1 MIVRIFEHIQCR
13 WALNDRLALV
23 RLCRNVLIEGVTLVD
38 SPFWVVHPTFCSNV
52 IVRGVTVISPHIN
65 NDGVETHGR

>member
-1 MIVRIFEHIQCR
+1 
-13 WALNDRLALV
+13 
-23 RLCRNVLIEGVTLVD
+23 VLIEGVTLVD

-65 NDGVETHGR
+65 NDGVDTHGR